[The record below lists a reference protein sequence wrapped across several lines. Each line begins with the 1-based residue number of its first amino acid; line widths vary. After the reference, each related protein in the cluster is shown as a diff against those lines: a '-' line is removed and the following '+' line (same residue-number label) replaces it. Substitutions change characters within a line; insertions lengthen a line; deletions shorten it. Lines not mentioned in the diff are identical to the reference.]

1 MLLPKGLWRSG
12 GLFLLAF
19 GLLIFG
25 LDTMKVAVEGVGQR
39 FDVSWLQGYP
49 PLVYLLAGVLLTAI
63 IQSSSAAMLI
73 TLSALNGGLIALPE
87 ALALVIGAD
96 LGTTSTLLL
105 GAIKG
110 SVQKKQVAAFH
121 VLYNV
126 GTALMAFSL
135 MMPVWPQVA
144 AWLGVNDP
152 LYGLVAFH
160 TGFNLIGIVVFAP
173 FLAAM
178 EKGIEKHIGKRAH
191 HDLFADISPQ
201 SVEPAL
207 LVLSRE
213 TDSLIERVRNYC
225 RYPLQGRSLSRFLEE
240 YEQVTDQEMQLAD
253 YANRL
258 AQQTLTEGQEQRL
271 QRLRARVREA
281 VYALKA
287 LKDVADDLALL
298 AESRDPGL
306 KGFSEQI
313 LLALDRLYQASPGAE
328 LAAEHRLA
336 MEKLQRE
343 AYSLVSGARL
353 RGISVLNLAREVD
366 ESGRHWLR
374 SLAVTNDVRQ

>member
-1 MLLPKGLWRSG
+1 
-12 GLFLLAF
+12 
-19 GLLIFG
+19 
-25 LDTMKVAVEGVGQR
+25 
-39 FDVSWLQGYP
+39 
-49 PLVYLLAGVLLTAI
+49 
-63 IQSSSAAMLI
+63 
-73 TLSALNGGLIALPE
+73 
-87 ALALVIGAD
+87 
-96 LGTTSTLLL
+96 LLL

-121 VLYNV
+121 VFYNV
-126 GTALMAFSL
+126 GTALMAFL
-135 MMPVWPQVA
+135 LVMPVWPQISG
-144 AWLGVNDP
+144 WLGITDL

-173 FLAAM
+173 LLGAM
-178 EKGIEKHIGKRAH
+178 ERCIEKHIGKRGR

-207 LVLSRE
+207 LVLDRE

-225 RYPLQGRSLSRFLEE
+225 RHPLQGRTLSRFFEE
-240 YEQVTDQEMQLAD
+240 YGQVTDLEMQLAD

-258 AQQTLTEGQEQRL
+258 AQQPMTEGQEQRL
-271 QRLRARVREA
+271 RRLRARVREA

-306 KGFSEQI
+306 QGFSEQI
-313 LLALDRLYQASPGAE
+313 LHALEQLYQASPCAE
-328 LAAEHRLA
+328 LAAQHRLA
-336 MEKLQRE
+336 MEQLQRE
-343 AYSLVSGARL
+343 AYSLVADARV

-374 SLAVTNDVRQ
+374 SLAVADDATL